1 MATAAS
7 VAIAA
12 ILFATFFANRGGV
25 QEALWFLL
33 AAVVAAPAAAGG
45 AIWTRI
51 LALQLLARA
60 TWWVLLL
67 YAGFIL
73 ATGATDGRVIAIAV
87 ASACALLAAGRVDLD
102 GDAGRFKP
110 GAFRGTLTVMLVLAM
125 ADAGSFAWIAL
136 IRMVDGHIP
145 LMIVFV
151 PPMIAAVIGL
161 LRLRTWGL
169 LVSVACNVVVA
180 VLAAADLLGVADKVR
195 WIFIGSAVV
204 QLLIPLPMWLTI
216 VRNARLRGRQSVS

>member
-1 MATAAS
+1 MA
-7 VAIAA
+7 V
-12 ILFATFFANRGGV
+12 ILFATVWAHRDGIDRR
-25 QEALWFLL
+25 LL
-33 AAVVAAPAAAGG
+33 LVMVPLVAAPALAAG

-60 TWWVLLL
+60 SWWVLLL
-67 YAGFIL
+67 YAGFVL
-73 ATGATDGRVIAIAV
+73 VATGASDSRVKAIGV
-87 ASACALLAAGRVDLD
+87 ASACALLAAGRVGLD
-102 GDAGRFKP
+102 RDGGRFQP

-136 IRMVDGHIP
+136 IRTLDGHFNV
-145 LMIVFV
+145 LSLFV

-180 VLAAADLLGVADKVR
+180 ALAAADLLDVAERVR
-195 WIFIGSAVV
+195 WLFIGSAVV

-216 VRNARLRGRQSVS
+216 FRNTRLRGRQAGA